1 MDFLYQIFIIH
12 NRPWSQAETICL
24 TGIAVAMAVFLI
36 WCIRHRRMKASQA
49 VALFLLIL
57 FLEIVVA
64 STILTR
70 RPGVRSYKLIPF
82 WSWYGVIVE
91 GDISLLSENFINCLL
106 LMHAGIL

>member
-1 MDFLYQIFIIH
+1 MFEWIFYIKFLLFIIDLVTGR
-12 NRPWSQAETICL
+12 NYLL

-64 STILTR
+64 FYYFNEKTWREEL
-70 RPGVRSYKLIPF
+70 
-82 WSWYGVIVE
+82 
-91 GDISLLSENFINCLL
+91 
-106 LMHAGIL
+106 